1 MQTGGNKKMTHKMQ
15 ITLNAR
21 GVNALDELAEAEL
34 RDIRQQARQSVREG
48 LRKKGKLEANDAE
61 TEDRDE

>member
-1 MQTGGNKKMTHKMQ
+1 MTHKMQ

>member
-1 MQTGGNKKMTHKMQ
+1 MTHKMQ

-21 GVNALDELAEAEL
+21 EVNALDELAEAEL